1 MSPAKRQG
9 IYSMTSAFVMTKFI
23 DSAMKSDQPV
33 PNVEE
38 VGELVLDTTGR

>member
-9 IYSMTSAFVMTKFI
+9 IYSILSVFVMTKPTH
-23 DSAMKSDQPV
+23 SAMKNDLPV

-38 VGELVLDTTGR
+38 VGELVLDTTGQ